1 MTRDFDTL
9 IVGAG
14 QAGAQVALSLAAAG
28 YQGTVGLVGAEPT
41 APYERPPLSKGFL
54 AGTVERDALDMKS
67 AQFWESTGVTM
78 VTGREIVHVD
88 PEAHLARD
96 SHDTAYRYRTLVWA
110 AGGTARSL
118 PIPGTNLQGVYRL
131 RTVEDAVSLR
141 SALRTARRAVVI
153 GGGYIGLETAA
164 SLRQAGLVVTV
175 VESQSR
181 LLARVTGSDV
191 SDYIA
196 HRHRVAGVQLHL
208 GAEVSELWGRDGKVR
223 SVRLTTGVNIPADL
237 VLVGVG
243 LAPNHLVLAAAG
255 AACSDGIEVDE
266 RCRTSL
272 ADIYA
277 IGDCAAFTSSNLG
290 EDRVRLESVQNAV
303 DQAKTVADALLGKP
317 RPYVPLPWF
326 WSHQYDIKLQTVG
339 LQNGHDRA
347 VLRGDPAT
355 NRFSVVYLSRG
366 SVIAVDAVNHVR
378 DYVQSR
384 ALVATRA
391 VIDPDALSDSSVQL
405 KELA

>member
-1 MTRDFDTL
+1 MPRDFDTL

-28 YQGTVGLVGAEPT
+28 YQGTVGLIGAEPT
-41 APYERPPLSKGFL
+41 PPYERPPLSKGFL
-54 AGTVERDALDMKS
+54 TGSVDRDALDIRS
-67 AQFWESTGVTM
+67 AQFWESTGVRIL
-78 VTGREIVHVD
+78 TGREIVHVD

-96 SHDTAYRYRTLVWA
+96 SQDTTYRYRNLVWA

-118 PIPGTNLQGVYRL
+118 PIPGTDLRGVYRL

-164 SLRQAGLVVTV
+164 GLRQAGLAVTV

-181 LLARVTGSDV
+181 LLARVTGPDV

-196 HRHRVAGVQLHL
+196 RRHREAGVRLHL
-208 GAEVSELWGRDGKVR
+208 GVGVPEFWGRDGKVR
-223 SVRLTTGVNIPADL
+223 SVRLTTGSDIPADL

-243 LAPNHLVLAAAG
+243 LAPNLDVLAVAG
-255 AACSDGIEVDE
+255 ADCSDGIEVDDH
-266 RCRTSL
+266 CRTSL
-272 ADIYA
+272 SDVYA
-277 IGDCAAFTSSNLG
+277 IGDCAAFVGSHFGGN
-290 EDRVRLESVQNAV
+290 RVRLESVQNAV

-339 LQNGHDRA
+339 LQKGHDHA

-355 NRFSVVYLSRG
+355 DRFSVVYLSRG

-378 DYVQSR
+378 DYAQAKR
-384 ALVATRA
+384 LVATRA
-391 VIDPDALSDSSVQL
+391 VVDPEILSDSSVQL
-405 KELA
+405 KELV